1 MAMRTS
7 LLIDTNLFLEALLG
21 RPRHQDVVAL
31 FRKIQEYQF
40 VVSQFTVDS
49 VGLYLFRSGQFN
61 LFAEW
66 LRDMAESEAF
76 QLVSLDFIQRIR
88 ITEIAQQYQLDYDD
102 AFQYAIAELYNLTIV
117 SFDKDFDRTPKG
129 RKEPQDLI

>member
-1 MAMRTS
+1 
-7 LLIDTNLFLEALLG
+7 
-21 RPRHQDVVAL
+21 
-31 FRKIQEYQF
+31 
-40 VVSQFTVDS
+40 
-49 VGLYLFRSGQFN
+49 
-61 LFAEW
+61 
-66 LRDMAESEAF
+66 MAESEAF